1 MSMAPYNSL
10 VRELFANTG
19 HAGSLADAIRADK
32 SEQGVCIE
40 FSARRKGGAIE
51 RLRFRAWGCPHVI
64 AAAEAVCAEYE
75 GQTASQLEEF
85 CVTDLMQRL
94 AVPAEKSGRI
104 IVLEDTVRLLG
115 AALRESSS
123 PTEQY

>member
-1 MSMAPYNSL
+1 MDPYNTL
-10 VRELFANTG
+10 VRELFANTE
-19 HAGSLADAIRADK
+19 HAGSLADAISAEK

-40 FSARRKGGAIE
+40 FSARCKGAAIE

-85 CVTDLMQRL
+85 SVIDLMQRL
-94 AVPAEKSGRI
+94 AVPAQKSGRI
-104 IVLEDTVRLLG
+104 LVLEDTVRLLG
-115 AALRESSS
+115 AALRASS
-123 PTEQY
+123 PTEQN

>member
-1 MSMAPYNSL
+1 MDPYNSL

-19 HAGSLADAIRADK
+19 HAGAVAAGVRAEK
-32 SEQGVCIE
+32 SEQGVSVE
-40 FSARRKGGAIE
+40 LSARGEDGAVE
-51 RLRFRAWGCPHVI
+51 QLRFRAWGCPHLI

-85 CVTDLMQRL
+85 SVADVMQRL

-104 IVLEDTVRLLG
+104 LVLEDTVRLLG
-115 AALRESSS
+115 AALRESST
-123 PTEQY
+123 PTEQN

>member
-1 MSMAPYNSL
+1 MSMEPYNAL

-19 HAGSLADAIRADK
+19 HAGSLAHAISAEK
-32 SEQGVCIE
+32 SEPGVRIE
-40 FSARRKGGAIE
+40 FSARYKGGAIE

-85 CVTDLMQRL
+85 SVTDLMQRL

-123 PTEQY
+123 PTEQH